1 MTRTDWQA
9 TTLTSIT
16 LMLIGLLSM
25 LMPALTPKTTAD
37 QTASA
42 ETLIRD
48 ALHLLEPMPPSV
60 AATPELITEP
70 TPETP
75 ITPEP
80 IVEAPAPIVQPIAK
94 ATPKKVKTIEPVKK
108 VPVVVPQETTMSA
121 STVVIPEISVPVSPP
136 ATVDP
141 QLATNAAKSY
151 RALLISI
158 LAKHK
163 EYPRLSRRLAE
174 EGTVRIRFTV
184 SSDGQVSALELV
196 ASSGFERLDRA
207 TLAIFEQLNQ
217 QLPAFLEG
225 MEKKPLTFELPV
237 HYTLSTSE

>member
-1 MTRTDWQA
+1 MIRTDWQA
-9 TTLTSIT
+9 TALTSIA

-48 ALHLLEPMPPSV
+48 ALHLLEPMPPRV
-60 AATPELITEP
+60 AATPEPITEP
-70 TPETP
+70 SPETP

-80 IVEAPAPIVQPIAK
+80 IVETPAPIVQPIAK
-94 ATPKKVKTIEPVKK
+94 ATPKKVKASEPVKK
-108 VPVVVPQETTMSA
+108 APVVVPQETTMRA

-136 ATVDP
+136 VTVNP
-141 QLATNAAKSY
+141 QVAADAGKNY
-151 RALLISI
+151 RALLMSI
-158 LAKHK
+158 LAKNK
-163 EYPRLSRRLAE
+163 DYPRLSRRLGE

-184 SSDGQVSALELV
+184 SSDGRVSALELV

-217 QLPAFLEG
+217 QLPIFLDG
-225 MEKKPLTFELPV
+225 MDKEPLTFDLPV
-237 HYTLSTSE
+237 NYNLSVTE